1 MGRVPWEVAE
11 TLGDTRC
18 RLDRFGG
25 PALRSG
31 SALGLVS
38 ERARERRGKHRGRS
52 GEGKGI
58 MESADVRRRPWLSP
72 LFTSSRAPARCRLL
86 GNCRPLLVAS
96 LLLWLQAPG
105 STSDEYFSS
114 HILLSSM
121 VHEQSLGLND
131 TLDASII
138 KKQDKSV
145 NTSSMQSTLQSSLN
159 LEEEIH
165 LNFEETTTQVKDT
178 SWSGKFVLS
187 DDLESLAAYS
197 NLDVVPLSQ
206 SFTTV
211 ITEEFQPTM
220 PLPSI
225 TAVSSV
231 SVSFLKNK
239 ATSQLSDLFIS
250 SVFFS
255 SSNLVQSVSFLAK
268 SAMPILPP
276 SAQSSQVVSSF
287 FSSFSVSNYGT
298 WQSTVMTTPTNWNSL
313 ELLKENSETALL
325 NYIDVAFN
333 RTKSPVNYTEGE
345 NELFP
350 ISNGIA
356 LINSTGK
363 FEIVGESTIDQVETF
378 HIALTPEL
386 VSASSMSALPPMAT
400 SDAALSENNAMNDG
414 VMLTEFNGSM
424 LSIHSLSSPST
435 HGAIPSSHGLF
446 HTQLFDNDFGSGDDP
461 EMTTLSISKTAE
473 FVPTSNLIF
482 DSFNPDLLESQ
493 VYNTYFLTRPVPTV
507 STKLPAW
514 SVPLLISSSF
524 NTINPPTTHSLNQ
537 KLFSS
542 FEDNLVI
549 SSVTPSVL
557 ISESPVLVP
566 TVNENFSFIVAD
578 MDLKPTV
585 SLNVNISYPPQV
597 TSYLTNFIATDSL
610 KPTSGLDS
618 SVDFVSSLRNDLSTE
633 SGSVL
638 STEYSSLFEQQI
650 ETPATF
656 ETVSPG
662 TLSSILT
669 QESTFIEPEPT
680 TSNLLA
686 ENNNSTNLVIML
698 ESSFSKPYSGGTFE
712 RTSFFEAL
720 SPSIDEVQ
728 PTLIPSVYESIFT
741 ANSTTI
747 ADRTPESL
755 VHSLPNVTLLSISL
769 ISSTIAITTD
779 PLIILNSTVEMPF
792 SYFPTSTP
800 HVFPDVLPSTTETHR
815 ISASLLLTPPPPS
828 TGNSSNP
835 NPVETLPATTT
846 TVPVHNLTA
855 TPNSVTTTAVASST
869 GSKPPF
875 PMTTQTTVSAT
886 TKNFVCDVN
895 ELDSYLVRT
904 VLSDQVTSRQDVLAS
919 LKDVLS
925 QRFKRDVELQV
936 FQPNQEFM
944 FMVTAGPI
952 VFSAPAVLN
961 ALSQSTLVSGAS
973 PLILSLQPAL
983 TPPDHQAQVQIVLQ
997 FVPRYV
1003 DVRFCNFTQRIER
1016 GLTMAFAEV
1025 RRRQHETEGF
1035 AIQIINVTHT
1045 VQNLGGLRQGPVN
1058 ITFAINSQRGF
1069 LNGSDVS
1076 DLLRILNLVEFSF
1089 YLGFPV
1095 FKTAEP
1101 IYYPELNRSYLLMAS
1116 WIKTVL
1122 LGVHDNHIQD
1132 KTFQAELE
1140 RKLAQLICE
1149 ATGSARR
1156 WKRASTLGNNT
1167 VQVVNI
1173 TKIIGDGSPAELIY
1187 FVEKQN
1193 GERLNA
1199 NEAANLI
1206 NKIDIQRAAIVLGYQ
1221 IQGALAQPVERV
1233 PTSSPTEENKSL
1245 WIIVAVLVPV
1255 IVVIIII
1262 MILYWKFCRTDK
1274 LEFQPDTMSNIQ
1286 QRQKLQVP
1294 SVKGFDFAKQ
1304 HIGQHGKDDILVI
1317 HEGLPPV
1324 SAKDNSPS
1332 ENGDVSSP
1340 QPKAAKLS
1348 KGLRQR
1354 SRVSPSEA
1362 ESTASEQSSGRESV
1376 EDIPRAPAIPSGN
1389 RHMTIRNEPHQTDKP
1404 DEQPSSASIFDH
1416 VDRMSRPS
1424 ETGKWL
1430 PNKIQLIAMQP
1441 IPAPPL
1447 QNPLLPERVAE
1458 TNKINKEVQRA
1469 LRQKSEIEHH
1479 RNKIRLRAKRKGHYD
1494 FPVMDEVGTIEAK
1507 ERRRVYRRAQVHID
1521 RILDPSA
1528 DVPVELRKSYRG
1540 KRSPR
1545 QRRRHQVNGSMTDA
1559 EKDRLITTDSDGT
1572 YKKPPG
1578 VNNAAYVSDP
1588 DLPPEPRPHSPAH
1601 THPPPPAPPPY
1612 LPPQPSIEE
1621 ARQQMYSLLDDAFAL
1636 AAPGSP
1642 GKVLSAV
1649 SHGQPATSTPIRGTK
1664 VSANNHWTPV
1674 YEQPQSLSNP
1684 YVTRYEDTGSNQPS
1698 AASHL
1703 HSSGYMR
1710 PGEEMRQEQSQQE
1723 ILYSN
1728 RPMYADEFQTRPPGN
1743 NPAVHV
1749 YPLSQSR
1756 VDGKVTAQ
1764 PGQMRG
1770 GRPGPQGVVGW
1781 TPYGNE
1787 DGLVHQAHSRE
1798 PPTTRAHL
1806 EYVSPLYPMQRT
1818 SLRDPS
1824 APSLHLQH
1832 CNAQEPGEGFRSS
1845 CTEELVSGQSSTSLI
1860 KAIREELLRLSQK
1873 QSAFQNMH
1881 S

>member
-1 MGRVPWEVAE
+1 
-11 TLGDTRC
+11 
-18 RLDRFGG
+18 
-25 PALRSG
+25 
-31 SALGLVS
+31 
-38 ERARERRGKHRGRS
+38 
-52 GEGKGI
+52 
-58 MESADVRRRPWLSP
+58 MESADVRRRRRPWLSP

-86 GNCRPLLVAS
+86 GNCSPLLVAS

-114 HILLSSM
+114 HLLLSST

-138 KKQDKSV
+138 KKQDKTV
-145 NTSSMQSTLQSSLN
+145 NASSMQSTLQSSLK

-165 LNFEETTTQVKDT
+165 LNFEETTTQVKDI

-187 DDLESLAAYS
+187 DDLESSAAYNS
-197 NLDVVPLSQ
+197 LDMVPLSQ

-211 ITEEFQPTM
+211 ITKEFQPTM

-231 SVSFLKNK
+231 SSSFLRNK

-250 SVFFS
+250 STFFS
-255 SSNLVQSVSFLAK
+255 SSNLVHSVSFLAK

-276 SAQSSQVVSSF
+276 SEQSSQVVSSF
-287 FSSFSVSNYGT
+287 FSSFLVSNHGT
-298 WQSTVMTTPTNWNSL
+298 WQSTVITTPTNWNSL
-313 ELLKENSETALL
+313 DFLEEYSETALL
-325 NYIDVAFN
+325 NYIDVASN

-356 LINSTGK
+356 LLNSTGK
-363 FEIVGESTIDQVETF
+363 FEIIGESTIDQVETF

-386 VSASSMSALPPMAT
+386 VSTSSTSALPPLET
-400 SDAALSENNAMNDG
+400 SDAASSEKNSINYG
-414 VMLTEFNGSM
+414 VMLTEFNRSM
-424 LSIHSLSSPST
+424 LSIHSFSSPST
-435 HGAIPSSHGLF
+435 HGAISSSHGLSQ
-446 HTQLFDNDFGSGDDP
+446 TQLFDNDFGSGDNP

-473 FVPTSNLIF
+473 FVPNSNLIF
-482 DSFNPDLLESQ
+482 DSFDPDLLESQ
-493 VYNTYFLTRPVPTV
+493 VYNTYFLTRAVPTV
-507 STKLPAW
+507 STKFTAW
-514 SVPLLISSSF
+514 PVPLLISSSL

-542 FEDNLVI
+542 IEDNLVI

-557 ISESPVLVP
+557 ISETPVLVP

-578 MDLKPTV
+578 MNLKPTV
-585 SLNVNISYPPQV
+585 SLKANISYPPQV

-618 SVDFVSSLRNDLSTE
+618 SMDFVSSLRSVLSME

-650 ETPATF
+650 ETPTMF

-662 TLSSILT
+662 TLFSILT
-669 QESTFIEPEPT
+669 QESTLIEPEPT
-680 TSNLLA
+680 ASDLLV
-686 ENNNSTNLVIML
+686 ENSNSTNLVIIL
-698 ESSFSKPYSGGTFE
+698 ESSFSKSYSSSTFE
-712 RTSFFEAL
+712 RTSFFEASSL
-720 SPSIDEVQ
+720 SVDEVQ
-728 PTLIPSVYESIFT
+728 PTLIPSTYESIFT

-747 ADRTPESL
+747 ADHTTESL
-755 VHSLPNVTLLSISL
+755 EHSLPNVTLVSSSL
-769 ISSTIAITTD
+769 MSSTIATTAD

-792 SYFPTSTP
+792 SYFPTSTA
-800 HVFPDVLPSTTETHR
+800 HVFPDVLPSTTETSW

-835 NPVETLPATTT
+835 NPVETLPATTIAI
-846 TVPVHNLTA
+846 PVHNLTA
-855 TPNSVTTTAVASST
+855 TPNSDITTAVSSNT

-895 ELDSYLVRT
+895 ELDSYLVRA
-904 VLSDQVTSRQDVLAS
+904 VLSDKVTSLQDVLTP

-925 QRFKRDVELQV
+925 QLFKRDVELQV

-944 FMVTAGPI
+944 FMVTAGPV

-961 ALSQSTLVSGAS
+961 ALSQSTLVSGTS

-983 TPPDHQAQVQIVLQ
+983 TSPDHQAQVQIVLQ

-1035 AIQIINVTHT
+1035 VIQIINVTHT
-1045 VQNLGGLRQGPVN
+1045 VQNFGGLRQSPVN

-1206 NKIDIQRAAIVLGYQ
+1206 NKVDIQRAAIVLGYQ

-1233 PTSSPTEENKSL
+1233 PTSSPTDENRSM

-1340 QPKAAKLS
+1340 QPKTAKLS

-1362 ESTASEQSSGRESV
+1362 ESTASEQSSDRESV

-1389 RHMTIRNEPHQTDKP
+1389 KHMTIRNEAHQTDKP

-1494 FPVMDEVGTIEAK
+1494 FPIMDEVGTIEAK

-1588 DLPPEPRPHSPAH
+1588 DLPPEPRPHSPSH

-1649 SHGQPATSTPIRGTK
+1649 SHGQPTTSTPIRGTK

-1743 NPAVHV
+1743 NPGVHV

-1798 PPTTRAHL
+1798 QPSTRAHL

-1832 CNAQEPGEGFRSS
+1832 CNAQEPSEGFRSS